1 MPNALV
7 NQIKVPMLVGGE
19 ETLVTF
25 DIEDAYARNRLSE
38 LTSALYWI
46 GVTTTVLTD
55 GATTN
60 PITVNNLSVTAANGG
75 VAQYFTTRYDIKI
88 PTTSNP
94 KTEGLYEYNISTEQY
109 VATDDETVTE
119 GKVYY
124 VKIDSGIEYVWNGS
138 AWQEL
143 GHGNWGSLA
152 FKNSASTTYTPA
164 GSISVTEGADT
175 TTTVNSITNV
185 GTLPSFS
192 VSGETLIFSAGT
204 LPTKSSDTTVVTASG
219 ARTAA
224 FSGTEATITV
234 S

>member
-25 DIEDAYARNRLSE
+25 DIEDTYARNRLSE

-60 PITVNNLSVTAANGG
+60 PITVNGLSVTAANGG

-88 PTTSNP
+88 PTTSDP
-94 KTEGLYEYNISTEQY
+94 KTEGLYEYNISAEQY
-109 VATDDETVTE
+109 VATNDETVIE

-124 VKIDSGIEYVWNGS
+124 AKIDSGIEYVWNGS

-164 GSISVTEGADT
+164 GSISVTEEADT

-204 LPTKSSDTTVVTASG
+204 LPTKGSGTTVVTASG

>member
-1 MPNALV
+1 
-7 NQIKVPMLVGGE
+7 MLVGGE